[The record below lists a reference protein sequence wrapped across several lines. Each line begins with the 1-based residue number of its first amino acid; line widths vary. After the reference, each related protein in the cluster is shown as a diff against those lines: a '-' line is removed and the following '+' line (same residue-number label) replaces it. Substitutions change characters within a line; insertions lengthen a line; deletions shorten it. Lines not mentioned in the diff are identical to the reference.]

1 MKNNSLNINIDQA
14 NAFLRDKDPEE
25 IIEWA
30 LSKAKTPILT
40 TNFGPYSA
48 SLVHAVTR
56 LRNDIKLIW
65 CDTGYNT
72 RNTYRF
78 AHELIQSLSLNL
90 HIYTPKSTA
99 GFRDVTMGIPQVDTL
114 EHKLF
119 TDEVKLEPFRRALKE
134 HQPDLWFTNLRA
146 DQSEFRSNLDI
157 LHVDKTGILKVSP
170 FFYYSEFDM
179 ELYLQRFS
187 LPNEKKY
194 FDPTKVLA
202 KRECGLHLTSK

>member
-1 MKNNSLNINIDQA
+1 MEAI
-14 NAFLRDKDPEE
+14 
-25 IIEWA
+25 
-30 LSKAKTPILT
+30 
-40 TNFGPYSA
+40 G
-48 SLVHAVTR
+48 
-56 LRNDIKLIW
+56 LI
-65 CDTGYNT
+65 
-72 RNTYRF
+72 
-78 AHELIQSLSLNL
+78 
-90 HIYTPKSTA
+90 
-99 GFRDVTMGIPQVDTL
+99 
-114 EHKLF
+114 
-119 TDEVKLEPFRRALKE
+119 KE